1 MLRFAKQLAISTEV
15 KEMAVARMDVVV
27 VVEMEAA
34 VNMVA
39 VAADMITHTRQHY
52 DLMQLCLLPHN
63 MRKQW

>member
-34 VNMVA
+34 VDMVA

-52 DLMQLCLLPHN
+52 NLM
-63 MRKQW
+63 